1 MRARIV
7 VLADLI
13 CVLDRGRDEKTE
25 SQTKRLI
32 EKRGTGRDREA
43 LRGPAWGCVLAVG
56 LVDVA
61 CDMDPRLHTDTR

>member
-25 SQTKRLI
+25 SQTKRRI
-32 EKRGTGRDREA
+32 EERGTGRDREGQERDK
-43 LRGPAWGCVLAVG
+43 RGIEIDRGREG
-56 LVDVA
+56 E
-61 CDMDPRLHTDTR
+61 RG

>member
-32 EKRGTGRDREA
+32 EERGTERDREGQERDKRGTRE
-43 LRGPAWGCVLAVG
+43 G
-56 LVDVA
+56 
-61 CDMDPRLHTDTR
+61 

>member
-32 EKRGTGRDREA
+32 EERGTERDREGQ
-43 LRGPAWGCVLAVG
+43 RG
-56 LVDVA
+56 
-61 CDMDPRLHTDTR
+61 TREGQERDKRGMEIDRGREGDRG

>member
-32 EKRGTGRDREA
+32 EERGTERDREGQERDK
-43 LRGPAWGCVLAVG
+43 RGIEIDRGREG
-56 LVDVA
+56 E
-61 CDMDPRLHTDTR
+61 RG